1 MVYGMFHSN
10 FVNCVGYTYHE
21 IYQECH
27 HGQHLALKMQL
38 QRYAPLLKKIETLQ
52 LGATTKTL
60 KLIILLL

>member
-1 MVYGMFHSN
+1 M
-10 FVNCVGYTYHE
+10 GYAYHE
-21 IYQECH
+21 IYLECH

-52 LGATTKTL
+52 VGATMKTL